1 MYNVTRKDME
11 FTQYT
16 LCLDLHTP
24 PVRFSHYNFS
34 LLADSTMP
42 VKGIPKAS
50 ISRNGLGAFVLP
62 CHRVKIQ
69 YCNWGGSSTG
79 VRHLL
84 ASGTLNKIATE
95 KPGIF
100 FEVVKK
106 AGPPKLTFHYSPDKT
121 RDIDVRNMDLKLLI
135 KTVNEYSQA
144 SGNPLFKWNHKVISD
159 NESVRGVW
167 SPLHLPKDARH
178 RI

>member
-1 MYNVTRKDME
+1 MFQPAY
-11 FTQYT
+11 YA
-16 LCLDLHTP
+16 H
-24 PVRFSHYNFS
+24 FSHYNFS

-42 VKGIPKAS
+42 VKGIPKVS

-84 ASGTLNKIATE
+84 SSGTLNKIATE

-121 RDIDVRNMDLKLLI
+121 RDVDVRNMDLKLLI